1 MRNEDIVFKKINE
14 NTRNTKIKFSKRSI
28 KKNNNTKIVL
38 CIFTLLIIFLLGLIL
53 PKSAKAD
60 NEENHLNY
68 FYVNVINNVLSII
81 NVSNTEEQDTNSENN
96 MKFAVL
102 SFLGIDIMNP
112 ISIITKEIAC
122 LDENEDSTD
131 VVVDNGS
138 NGVEKIKSFI
148 LNPFNLDDRQ
158 VSKSEDKIESP
169 NVIAELYNPK
179 LKQTLNNAKPRVLI
193 YHSHTTEAY
202 LITDKDTS
210 KSAFNMDLTKTVCAV
225 GDVLAQELEK
235 NYGIAVI
242 HDKTLHNVGDYP
254 ASYKKSGVTLDK
266 YLKTYGNFD
275 LIIDLHRDG
284 VPVTFKNAK
293 TKINGEDV
301 AKFTFVVTQKNP
313 RYAKQKKLV
322 NSMIGISK
330 KLFPGL
336 LDSREIWFYNWG
348 MGFYNQNR
356 SDNAMLIEV
365 GNNNNTIEQAKNTGK
380 YLSRIIAEQLNGK
393 K

>member
-1 MRNEDIVFKKINE
+1 MRNEDIGFKKINE
-14 NTRNTKIKFSKRSI
+14 NTWNTKTKFSKRSI

-38 CIFTLLIIFLLGLIL
+38 CIFTLLIIFLLGSIL

-60 NEENHLNY
+60 NEGNHLNY

-81 NVSNTEEQDTNSENN
+81 NVSNTREQDDNSENN
-96 MKFAVL
+96 MKVAVL
-102 SFLGIDIMNP
+102 SYLGIDIMNP
-112 ISIITKEIAC
+112 ISIITKEISC
-122 LDENEDSTD
+122 LDKNEDSTD
-131 VVVDNGS
+131 VVVNNGS

-202 LITDKDTS
+202 LTTDKDIP
-210 KSAFNMDLTKTVCAV
+210 KSAFNMDLTKTVCSV

-254 ASYKKSGVTLDK
+254 ASYKKSGATLDK
-266 YLKTYGNFD
+266 YLKTYENFD

-284 VPVTFKNAK
+284 VPATFKNVK

-313 RYAKQKKLV
+313 RYGKQKKLV

-336 LDSREIWFYNWG
+336 LDSREIWLYNWG
-348 MGFYNQNR
+348 TGFYNQNR
-356 SDNAMLIEV
+356 SDNAVLIEV
-365 GNNNNTIEQAKNTGK
+365 GNNKTTIEQSKNTGK

>member
-1 MRNEDIVFKKINE
+1 MSNEGIDFKKINK
-14 NTRNTKIKFSKRSI
+14 NMPNRKMNFSKHAI
-28 KKNNNTKIVL
+28 KKNSNAKIML
-38 CIFTLLIIFLLGLIL
+38 CTFTLLAIFLLGLIL

-60 NEENHLNY
+60 NEGNHLNY
-68 FYVNVINNVLSII
+68 FYINVINNVLSII

-96 MKFAVL
+96 MKVAAL

-112 ISIITKEIAC
+112 ISIVTKEIAY
-122 LDENEDSTD
+122 LDKNEDITD
-131 VVVDNGS
+131 VSVDNAS
-138 NGVEKIKSFI
+138 NGVEKIKEFI
-148 LNPFNLDDRQ
+148 LNPFNLDDKQ
-158 VSKSEDKIESP
+158 VSKSGDKIESP

-202 LITDKDTS
+202 LTTDKDIP
-210 KSAFNMDLTKTVCAV
+210 KSTFNMDLTKTVCAV

-242 HDKTLHNVGDYP
+242 HDKTLHNVGDYM
-254 ASYKKSGVTLDK
+254 ASYKKSGATLDK
-266 YLKTYGNFD
+266 YLKTYGDFD

-284 VPVTFKNAK
+284 VPVTYKNVK
-293 TKINGEDV
+293 TKINGEEV
-301 AKFTFVVTQKNP
+301 AKFAFVVTQGNP
-313 RYAKQKKLV
+313 RYSKQKKLV
-322 NSMIGISK
+322 NSMIETSK

-336 LDSREIWFYNWG
+336 LSSREIWPYNRG
-348 MGFYNQNR
+348 MGFYNQNK
-356 SDNAMLIEV
+356 SDNAVLFEV

-380 YLSRIIAEQLNGK
+380 YLSRIIAEQLNSK